1 MASKHKLIPS
11 VYLLINPSNTNES
24 LRSGKMRIFIRPEYF
39 LGTSSE
45 THMVDLMMITK
56 EEPFREFTHH
66 EGSVKPIWCL
76 LTDGGPDENPRF
88 LANILK
94 YLLIFK
100 ELDLDYLTV
109 RTHAPGQSAYN
120 PVERSMA
127 SLSGKLA
134 GIVLNAFNYGK
145 HLSNV
150 NGQTAVVDEE
160 LGRKNFKHAG
170 EHLCELWNRD
180 CINEQPVVATYVER
194 HDDTIFSNI
203 EEETWDWIDRHSQIC
218 KYSLDLRKCEDK
230 SCCKP
235 PRAPEAFELL
245 SLSNGFLPPIV
256 QGQDKHFLN
265 LVHTLEYFS
274 DRLPGYDEH
283 CLSIS
288 CELYHELVC
297 QKCGKYFPTKTFM
310 KRHVKIMHSSKKG
323 QEKNDNQSL
332 SRRENIVQEKND
344 AQRSNRKKN
353 IVQEAHSSSTREN
366 IVQEQ
371 NNREMENY
379 DITPVGNYDMN
390 RADQSIGQTNIN
402 ENNEKNKITKGNRC
416 NKREKGIAKS
426 SQPWEQ
432 DHLTFQ
438 A

>member
-1 MASKHKLIPS
+1 
-11 VYLLINPSNTNES
+11 
-24 LRSGKMRIFIRPEYF
+24 MRIFIRPEYF

-45 THMVDLMMITK
+45 THMVDLMTITK
-56 EEPFREFTHH
+56 EESFREFTHH

-76 LTDGGPDENPRF
+76 LTDGGPDENPRY

-150 NGQTAVVDEE
+150 NGQTSVVDEE

-180 CINEQPVVATYVER
+180 CINEQPVVATYIER

-203 EEETWDWIDRHSQIC
+203 EEETWDWIDHHSQIC
-218 KYSLDLRKCEDK
+218 KYSLDLRKCEDR

-235 PRAPEAFELL
+235 PRAPEAFEFL
-245 SLSNGFLPPIV
+245 SISNGFLPPVV

-274 DRLPGYDEH
+274 DLLPGYDEH
-283 CLSIS
+283 CPSIS
-288 CELYHELVC
+288 PELYQELVC

-310 KRHVKIMHSSKKG
+310 RQHIKAMHSSKKG
-323 QEKNDNQSL
+323 QEKNDTQP
-332 SRRENIVQEKND
+332 
-344 AQRSNRKKN
+344 SNRRKN
-353 IVQEAHSSSTREN
+353 KVQEAHSSSIR
-366 IVQEQ
+366 EQ
-371 NNREMENY
+371 NNH
-379 DITPVGNYDMN
+379 ITP
-390 RADQSIGQTNIN
+390 ADQSIGQTNIN
-402 ENNEKNKITKGNRC
+402 ENVV
-416 NKREKGIAKS
+416 
-426 SQPWEQ
+426 QEQ
-432 DHLTFQ
+432 NNHIVHTT
-438 A
+438 